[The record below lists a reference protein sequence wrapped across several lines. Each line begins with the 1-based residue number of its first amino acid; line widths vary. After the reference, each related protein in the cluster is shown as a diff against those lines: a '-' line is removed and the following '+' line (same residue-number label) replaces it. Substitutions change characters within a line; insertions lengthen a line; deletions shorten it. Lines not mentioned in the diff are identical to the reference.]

1 MKDMKEYQAELHQR
15 VALECRTQ
23 KQQRRRVLALC
34 LPLAL
39 CLAVGALTLPPL
51 LKELQKQK
59 SAGELSENM
68 EQDGLPAGNGAKSEG
83 PILAEGG
90 APAEGQTQQKPPA
103 QDVVETDSSA
113 SGKSDGPVDEASGVP
128 ADFAFRFTWGCYGVS
143 SYDSESERLVKTS
156 DSTHPEDYVTSLGLD
171 GQQRRRAWLLLSQ
184 LDWAGYPAEYDPYN
198 APDSDSRVASEP
210 SQDLVLW
217 FRAQG
222 EEHSVSCRGICL
234 EGGGIQ
240 GYDAKARTFL
250 QVCDRLTE
258 LLTGTPEWQALPDY
272 EFYYE

>member
-23 KQQRRRVLALC
+23 RQQRRRMLALC

-51 LKELQKQK
+51 MKELQKQP
-59 SAGELSENM
+59 SAGGLSENM
-68 EQDGLPAGNGAKSEG
+68 EQDGQPAGTGAQSG
-83 PILAEGG
+83 GIILAEGG
-90 APAEGQTQQKPPA
+90 EPTEGQKQQEPSLDVAETGESSFAEG
-103 QDVVETDSSA
+103 
-113 SGKSDGPVDEASGVP
+113 DGHVDGLSGVP

-143 SYDSESERLVKTS
+143 SYDSQSGRLVKTS

-171 GQQRRRAWLLLSQ
+171 GDQSRRAWLLLSQ
-184 LDWAGYPAEYDPYN
+184 LDWDSYPAEYDPYN
-198 APDSDSRVASEP
+198 PPEGDSRVASEP
-210 SQDLVLW
+210 NRDLVLW

-234 EGGGIQ
+234 EGGGVQ
-240 GYDAKARTFL
+240 GYDAKARSFL
-250 QVCDRLTE
+250 QACDRLTE
-258 LLTGTPEWQALPDY
+258 LLTNTPEWQALPDY